1 MKIGWKFLPAMFALI
16 ICPGE
21 LHEQIHI
28 QTGRM
33 VCGGYGARDFNAW
46 QAAAAE
52 CAAPAWAFLAT
63 LAGPLWSYAVMW
75 TGAILLLKA
84 KSLASRTTGFTLIFA
99 PLFYTLVI
107 HSAKAFRVKNRR
119 NLYEARI

>member
-1 MKIGWKFLPAMFALI
+1 MFALI